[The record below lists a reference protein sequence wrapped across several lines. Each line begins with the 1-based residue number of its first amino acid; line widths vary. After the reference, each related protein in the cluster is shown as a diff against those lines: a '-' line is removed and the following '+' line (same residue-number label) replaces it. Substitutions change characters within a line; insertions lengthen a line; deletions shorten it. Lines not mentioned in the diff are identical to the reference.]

1 MLWKHHYDSLQAS
14 LHLDLKPL
22 NWKSLQTK
30 HLFCVPILFL
40 WSYFT
45 IICPHR
51 GSTRADL
58 YIYIFFLI
66 TGVDIISLSPYFGME
81 YLPNY
86 KSNKHCI
93 WRIYNGLVSYLWETA
108 ACSSTPCMK
117 HLAWRGKVLLQFLL
131 LIRSS
136 HGLWFWF
143 QSSFSSVCFGQQ
155 VTSAL

>member
-1 MLWKHHYDSLQAS
+1 MKTPLRYPAGQSPPWFKAFELKEPPNKALILCSNSFSLKLLYHYLPLQG
-14 LHLDLKPL
+14 LHQ
-22 NWKSLQTK
+22 SS
-30 HLFCVPILFL
+30 PI
-40 WSYFT
+40 
-45 IICPHR
+45 
-51 GSTRADL
+51 
-58 YIYIFFLI
+58 YIYIYFFLI
-66 TGVDIISLSPYFGME
+66 IGVDKISLSPYFGME